1 MNNNSDDFDSEN
13 EEIEGEIIFEGKKEQ
28 IPKSKESNNNNITNY
43 LIIQSIN
50 NTLTCLLEENK
61 KLINYH
67 QIIRL
72 QSKMSF
78 NSHSIP
84 SISILEYLKRIQMYS
99 KIESSTLIC
108 SLIYI
113 DRLCNLG
120 EIILTYY
127 NIHRILFVA
136 ILISIKY
143 NEDRYY
149 ENVYYAKIAGISSRE
164 LKNIEYDFLVIINFE
179 LFISEDEYLKYK
191 KYLENFYEQLNE

>member
-1 MNNNSDDFDSEN
+1 MNKNFDDFDSEN
-13 EEIEGEIIFEGKKEQ
+13 EEIEGEVIFEQSKEQ
-28 IPKSKESNNNNITNY
+28 THKSKESNNNNISNY
-43 LIIQSIN
+43 QIIKSIN
-50 NTLTCLLEENK
+50 NTLTCLLEGNK
-61 KLINYH
+61 KLINYQ

-78 NSHSIP
+78 NAHSIP
-84 SISILEYLKRIQMYS
+84 SILILDYLKRIQLYS

-113 DRLCNLG
+113 DRVCNFG

-149 ENVYYAKIAGISSRE
+149 ENVYYAKIAGISCKE
-164 LKNIEYDFLVIINFE
+164 LKNIEYDFLDIIDFD
-179 LFISEDEYLKYK
+179 LFISVDEYLKYK
-191 KYLENFYEQLNE
+191 KYLENYSE

>member
-1 MNNNSDDFDSEN
+1 MNNNFDDFDSEN
-13 EEIEGEIIFEGKKEQ
+13 EEIEGEIVYEEKKEQ
-28 IPKSKESNNNNITNY
+28 INKPKESNNNNISNY
-43 LIIQSIN
+43 LIIKSIN

-72 QSKMSF
+72 QRKMPF

-99 KIESSTLIC
+99 NIESSTLIC

-113 DRLCNLG
+113 DRLCNSG
-120 EIILTYY
+120 QIILTYY
-127 NIHRILFVA
+127 NIHRILFAA

-149 ENVYYAKIAGISSRE
+149 ENIYYAKIAGISTRE
-164 LKNIEYDFLVIINFE
+164 LKNIEYNFLAIINFN
-179 LFISEDEYLKYK
+179 LFISEKEFLKYK
-191 KYLENFYEQLNE
+191 KYLEDYTAQLNE

>member
-1 MNNNSDDFDSEN
+1 MKTNEDEFDSEQD
-13 EEIEGEIIFEGKKEQ
+13 IDGDSIISET
-28 IPKSKESNNNNITNY
+28 SKESLTDSSSPSNTSLIT
-43 LIIQSIN
+43 SISK
-50 NTLTCLLEENK
+50 TLNLVLEQNK
-61 KLINYH
+61 NLNDYN
-67 QIIRL
+67 QIVIS
-72 QSKMSF
+72 QSKMVFSAK
-78 NSHSIP
+78 SIP
-84 SISILEYLKRIQMYS
+84 KISLLDYLNRIQTYCN
-99 KIESSTLIC
+99 IEYSTLIC
-108 SLIYI
+108 SLIFV
-113 DRLCNLG
+113 DRIC
-120 EIILTYY
+120 EIAGITLTYY